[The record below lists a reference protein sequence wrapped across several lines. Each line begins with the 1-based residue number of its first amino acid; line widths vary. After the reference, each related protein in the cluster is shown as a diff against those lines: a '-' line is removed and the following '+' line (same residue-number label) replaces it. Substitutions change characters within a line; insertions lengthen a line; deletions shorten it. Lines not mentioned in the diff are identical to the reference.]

1 MCDTERL
8 IAYLYDELGDGDR
21 ARMDAH
27 LRGCGAC
34 RDELARLRGVRAQLT
49 AWAPPE
55 PDLGFQIVR
64 QHAVAA
70 PPPAAAWRARWTP
83 ALGLAA
89 AATLVLAAAAAV
101 ANVQVHYGSDG
112 FTVRTGWAAQPAA
125 AIARN
130 AAPIQATPA
139 AAIDPAAVQAIE
151 RRIADLE
158 QFEKSAQPASAARP
172 SVVSASANHMSD
184 AELMKRFRTLVA
196 ESETREN
203 AVLARQIQQMSID
216 FQRQRATDAVR
227 MTQAFTDLYG
237 RTASDAAMHRQLA
250 AMIQSANQK

>member
-34 RDELARLRGVRAQLT
+34 RNELSSLRGVRADLT

-64 QHAVAA
+64 QHAA
-70 PPPAAAWRARWTP
+70 PARPMPLGWRARLTP

-89 AATLVLAAAAAV
+89 AATLVIAAAAAI

-112 FTVRTGWAAQPAA
+112 FTVRTGWTSQPAA
-125 AIARN
+125 AIAQN
-130 AAPIQATPA
+130 TAPIQAARA

-158 QFEKSAQPASAARP
+158 QFEKSTQSASAQRP
-172 SVVSASANHMSD
+172 SVVSASANRLSD
-184 AELMKRFRTLVA
+184 AELVKRFRELVA
-196 ESETREN
+196 ESENHEQSL
-203 AVLARQIQQMSID
+203 LARQIQQVTID
-216 FQRQRATDAVR
+216 TQRQRATDMAHV
-227 MTQAFTDLYG
+227 TQMVNYIDS
-237 RTASDAAMHRQLA
+237 RTASDAQQHLQLA
-250 AMIQSANQK
+250 NMIRVANQK